1 MGFDAGL
8 CLSRGPRV
16 FFEKLGFAAPGYLWL
31 LLLLPL
37 VWWLSRRSLAGLG
50 FVRAGLALFLRM
62 SVVTGF
68 VLALAGVQ
76 WRQENQRVTVFFLLD
91 QSESIPAPRRNLMME
106 YVSKQVEKFRRPDR
120 EDRAGVIIFGGNPA
134 VEFPAI
140 DSPLPNF
147 GRFEAALDLREN
159 ATNLEAALRM
169 ARASFPEDTSKR
181 VVLVTDGNENVGDA
195 LAEAQRLIDDAI
207 GIDVIPVQL
216 IWDQDVSVDRVS
228 VPANLR
234 VGQNFDIRVVLT
246 NHPPS
251 QSPEMAQKI
260 KGKLRITKRVGRAGA
275 AADADVL
282 SETDVE
288 LEPGPNVFSI
298 PQRAD
303 ESSLV
308 NVEAQFIPLEGQV
321 DNHQQNNQAAAY
333 TNIQGQG
340 RVLFIEDSGNLGE
353 FDGLVRLMRRNDISV
368 DMLTTDQLF
377 TSLDELIPYDLV
389 VLGNVPRSGG
399 DDVETGFTFSDEQI
413 NMLVD
418 NTERM
423 GSGLLVLG
431 GDRSYGAGGWNS
443 TKLEEALPIDF
454 EIRNDKVAASGALV
468 MILHACETPNGN
480 HWQKVIAREAL
491 NVLGPIDY
499 CGILGW
505 DNVKGMDDWLW
516 KIPTG
521 LDKVT
526 PQNKNR
532 MLGILGRMAPGDMPN
547 FQPAMQKGLQQLIP
561 NPASAKQMIII
572 SDGDPSAPTAALLG
586 QFRQNK
592 IVITTVAVGAH
603 GPADHQTLKNI
614 AQQTGGRYYA
624 VNNNKALPRIFQ
636 REARRVTK
644 PLIFEPEGGI
654 KALRTSV
661 AGFHPMTRDLPTDE
675 LPNYR
680 GYVYTT
686 IKQSELVEQLLIAS
700 APDDGGLN
708 STLLATWQYGLGR
721 STVFTSDAGHR
732 WTADWVNSPIYDQ
745 LFTQMTRQTMRNVSR
760 EGEFQLVTQ
769 QRGNVTEVVVTAA
782 DRDGKMLNE
791 LKMQSSVITPEGPKS
806 LVFQQVAPGRYVA
819 TYESIVAGNYVL
831 SVFPDEGF
839 QRLTAGLVVP
849 KSTEFEV
856 REANLALLEQL
867 ASLKPK
873 DGEVGRLIG
882 KDLAPSAMEEL
893 LQVDTFAD
901 TLRWAVRFTDIWT
914 WVIVL
919 TSALLFVDVLNRRV
933 VLDARPAVRWL
944 GQAWRRLTGGKER
957 PELTSQMQR
966 LKAKKQAVEAEREGT
981 GRRFQYDD
989 SQPISA
995 QSVIDTVEDARQL
1008 AAKRPTNV
1016 ETPSLQVEEKSA
1028 GYTERLLAAKRKAQV
1043 DKKEKEEG

>member
-1 MGFDAGL
+1 M
-8 CLSRGPRV
+8 
-16 FFEKLGFAAPGYLWL
+16 FFEKLGFAAPAYLWL

-50 FVRAGLALFLRM
+50 YIRAGLALLLRFA
-62 SVVTGF
+62 VVTGL
-68 VLALAGVQ
+68 VMALAGIQ

-106 YVSKQVEKFRRPDR
+106 YVSKQVEKYRRPDR

-134 VEFPAI
+134 VEFPAL

-147 GRFEAALDLREN
+147 GRFEAALNLREN

-169 ARASFPEDTSKR
+169 ARASFPDDTSKR

-195 LAEAQRLIDDAI
+195 LAEAQQLIDDGI

-216 IWDQDVSVDRVS
+216 IWDQDVSVDRVT
-228 VPANLR
+228 VPTNLR

-251 QSPEMAQKI
+251 QSPELAQTI

-275 AADADVL
+275 AADSDVL

-308 NVEAQFIPLEGQV
+308 NVEAQFIPNEGQI

-340 RVLFIEDSGNLGE
+340 RVLFIEDSGHMGE
-353 FDGLVRLMRRNDISV
+353 FDGLVRLMRRNDVSV

-377 TSLDELIPYDLV
+377 STLDELIPYDLI

-399 DDVETGFTFSDEQI
+399 EDVETGFTFSDEQI

-431 GDRSYGAGGWNS
+431 GDRSFGAGGWNS

-505 DNVKGMDDWLW
+505 DNLKGVDDWLW

-526 PQNKNR
+526 PQNKKR

-572 SDGDPSAPTAALLG
+572 SDGDPSAPTPALLG
-586 QFRQNK
+586 QFRQNQ
-592 IVITTVAVGAH
+592 IVITTVAVGSH

-614 AQQTGGRYYA
+614 AQATGGRYYA
-624 VNNNKALPRIFQ
+624 VNNNRALPRIFQ

-661 AGFHPMTRDLPTDE
+661 AGFHPMTRDIVTDN

-686 IKQSELVEQLLIAS
+686 IKESGLVEQLLIAS

-732 WTADWVNSPIYDQ
+732 WTSDWVNSPEFDQ
-745 LFTQMTRQTMRNVSR
+745 LFTQVVRQTMRSVSR
-760 EGEFQLVTQ
+760 EGDFQLVTQ

-856 REANLALLEQL
+856 REANIALLEQL

-882 KDLAPSAMEEL
+882 GDLAPDAMEQL
-893 LQVDTFAD
+893 MQVDTFAD

-919 TSALLFVDVLNRRV
+919 TSGLLFVDVLNRRV
-933 VLDARPAVRWL
+933 ALDARPVGRWI
-944 GQAWRRLTGGKER
+944 GRQWRRLRGGTEK
-957 PELTSQMQR
+957 PELASRMQR
-966 LKAKKQAVEAEREGT
+966 LKAKKQAVESEREDS
-981 GRRFQYDD
+981 GRRFQYDE

-995 QSVIDTVEDARQL
+995 QSVIDTVEDARQM
-1008 AAKRPTNV
+1008 AAKRPKNS

>member
-1 MGFDAGL
+1 M
-8 CLSRGPRV
+8 
-16 FFEKLGFAAPGYLWL
+16 FFEKFGFSAPGYLWL
-31 LLLLPL
+31 FLLLPA
-37 VWWLSRRSLAGLG
+37 VWWLSRRSLSGLG
-50 FVRAGLALFLRM
+50 YVRGGLALALRLA
-62 SVVTGF
+62 VVSGLI
-68 VLALAGVQ
+68 LALAGIQ
-76 WRQENQRVTVFFLLD
+76 WRQENQRISVFFLLD
-91 QSESIPAPRRNLMME
+91 QSESIPAARRSLMME
-106 YVSKQVEKFRRPDR
+106 YVSRQVEKYRRLDR

-147 GRFEAALDLREN
+147 GRFEAALNLREN

-169 ARASFPEDTSKR
+169 ARASFPDDTSKR
-181 VVLVTDGNENVGDA
+181 VVLVSDGNENVGDA
-195 LAEAQRLIDDAI
+195 LVEAQRLVDDGI
-207 GIDVIPVQL
+207 GIDVVPVQL
-216 IWDQDVSVDRVS
+216 LWDQDVSVDRIS
-228 VPANLR
+228 VPSNLR
-234 VGQNFDIRVVLT
+234 VGQNYDVRVVVS

-251 QSPEMAQKI
+251 QAPELAKVV

-275 AADADVL
+275 AADAEVL

-308 NVEAQFIPLEGQV
+308 NLDALFIPDEGQI

-333 TNIQGQG
+333 TNVQGQG
-340 RVLFIEDSGNLGE
+340 RVLFIEDGGHLGE
-353 FDGLVRLMRRNDISV
+353 FDGLVKLMRRNDISV
-368 DMLTTDQLF
+368 DILTTAQLY

-389 VLGNVPRSGG
+389 VLANVPRSGG

-413 NMLVD
+413 SMLVD

-423 GSGLLVLG
+423 GSGLLILG

-505 DNVKGMDDWLW
+505 DNFKGVDDWLW
-516 KIPTG
+516 KLPVG

-547 FQPAMQKGLQQLIP
+547 FQPAMQKGLAQLLK

-572 SDGDPSAPTAALLG
+572 SDGDPSAPTPALLG
-586 QFRQNK
+586 QFKQNQ
-592 IVITTVAVGAH
+592 IVISTVAVGSH

-614 AQQTGGRYYA
+614 AQATGGRYYA
-624 VNNNKALPRIFQ
+624 VNNNRALPRIFQ

-661 AGFHPMTRDLPTDE
+661 AGFHPMTRDIKTDE

-700 APDDGGLN
+700 SPDDGGLN
-708 STLLATWQYGLGR
+708 STLLATWQFGLGR
-721 STVFTSDAGHR
+721 STVFTSDAGFR
-732 WTADWVNSPIYDQ
+732 WTQDWIDNPLYDQ
-745 LFTQMTRQTMRNVSR
+745 LFMQIVRQTMRTVSR
-760 EGEFQLVTQ
+760 QGDFQLVTQ
-769 QRGNVTEVVVTAA
+769 QRGNMTEVVVTAA
-782 DRDGKMLNE
+782 DPDGKMLNE
-791 LKMQSSVITPEGPKS
+791 LKMQSSVVTPEGPKP
-806 LVFQQVAPGRYVA
+806 LNFQQVAPGRYVA
-819 TYESIVAGNYVL
+819 NYESIVSGNYVL
-831 SVFPDEGF
+831 SVFPDEGY

-856 REANLALLEQL
+856 REANRPLLEQL
-867 ASLKPK
+867 AKLKPK
-873 DGEVGRLIG
+873 DGEIGRVIG
-882 KDLAPSAMEEL
+882 DDLAPETMEQL
-893 LQVDTFAD
+893 LSVDAFAD
-901 TLRWAVRFTDIWT
+901 TLPWAKRFSDIWT
-914 WVIVL
+914 WVVVL
-919 TSALLFVDVLNRRV
+919 TSGLLFVDVLNRRV
-933 VLDARPAVRWL
+933 ALDGRPLGRWI
-944 GQAWRRLTGGKER
+944 GRQWRRLTGGKEA
-957 PELTSQMQR
+957 PELASRMDR
-966 LKAKKQAVEAEREGT
+966 LKAKKQAVESEREDA
-981 GRRFQYDD
+981 GRRFQFDD
-989 SQPISA
+989 NQAISA
-995 QSVIDTVEDARQL
+995 QSVIDTVEEARQL
-1008 AAKRPTNV
+1008 AAKRPTPV
-1016 ETPSLQVEEKSA
+1016 ATPSLQNEEKSA

-1043 DKKEKEEG
+1043 EKKEKDEE